1 MNQKVWL
8 SVANMNILSHKN
20 DHINHVRNRKHF
32 LIFLLHCICV
42 CLPAVALAWR
52 CVSVS
57 CLRTQRVCSC
67 VWPAGTWGGVRL
79 LARPSSPLT
88 PQPRWPCC
96 SWTPAASPP
105 SWLRHRRWNSGER
118 KARMYYII
126 WIQCLGRASVHSYE
140 SCSMLHEAKNDRLL
154 PLCFCIMRPIGQ
166 AH

>member
-96 SWTPAASPP
+96 SWTPAVSPRSSQQP
-105 SWLRHRRWNSGER
+105 RRSNAGLVRRSRAVRFFFFFFFCLKIKSRFISLKTRFSISIPILRVKEI
-118 KARMYYII
+118 K
-126 WIQCLGRASVHSYE
+126 
-140 SCSMLHEAKNDRLL
+140 
-154 PLCFCIMRPIGQ
+154 
-166 AH
+166 